1 VVFPVDLVVV
11 IRGHH
16 PSLFEKIVLN
26 DISVCCFGFKVTWT
40 GEQIL
45 RCLRVAVCQNLE
57 AFSHIGGIHQ
67 GLTETCTAC
76 FPLKSN
82 Y

>member
-1 VVFPVDLVVV
+1 
-11 IRGHH
+11 
-16 PSLFEKIVLN
+16 
-26 DISVCCFGFKVTWT
+26 
-40 GEQIL
+40 
-45 RCLRVAVCQNLE
+45 LE